1 MSDYTRTSPK
11 SRRANWVTEAVYD
24 YRDQTGGTAFRV
36 HRQVSQFGTNRPEID
51 ERTGKQK
58 KRCWQQWL
66 TTEDGKKPRQNAPV
80 LPYRLPELLVAVER
94 GDTVL
99 VVEGEKKVETLRAL
113 GFAATCN
120 DGGAGKWLPEHAAF
134 LLGANVV
141 ILPDNDEPGRRHAD
155 RIGRWLGGVAVS
167 VRLLELPDLP
177 DHGDVVDWVNSGGT
191 GEQFATLVEAAP
203 EWHPY
208 NEPDEPDQRT
218 KLVLRTGMLHQQA
231 DEAENGLVAAN
242 APVFTQ
248 GGTLVRSVVEEADAS
263 RGRKTLVA
271 RIVPSDRSWLMR
283 QLSQTVRCVK
293 LRKSKDGLVE
303 VATDVPRPLV
313 EAVLSTA
320 SPKFSEL
327 AGIIETPTLR
337 PDGSILS
344 EPGYDPATGLL
355 LVNPPPMPRISERP
369 SRAEA
374 EAALRTL
381 NGPLCEF
388 PFADEPSRT
397 VALSALITPVV
408 RGALQFAPLH
418 VATAPVAGSGKSY
431 LFDTASAIAA
441 GKACP
446 VLSAGASNEETE
458 KRLHGAALSGQPII
472 SIDNLNGTLRGD
484 FLCQLVT
491 QARVEVR
498 RLGST
503 GNTTIQN
510 KTTVFANGNNIEIEG
525 DLVRRT
531 IRCSLNP
538 EMENPETRQF
548 KGNPIKMVLADRGK
562 FVAAVLTLVRAH
574 LVAGAPQQQ
583 APLAGFEDWSRLV
596 RDALMWLGC
605 ADPVATQ
612 ETLRAEDPAVAALDA
627 VLETWVEAL
636 SIGKLPD
643 EALTVRQ
650 LLDRN
655 WGPFENQLRSATRTR
670 DNDVLSEVKV
680 GKFFTRHKERIRK
693 GVKLV
698 SEINTRTKQ
707 QKWSLKGWREFTQA
721 EAEVANV
728 VELPTTTRDEVP
740 LAARRY

>member
-11 SRRANWVTEAVYD
+11 SRRAKWVTEAVFD
-24 YRDQTGGTAFRV
+24 YCDETGRTLFRV
-36 HRQVSQFGTNRPEID
+36 HRQVSQFGTNRPDID

-66 TTEDGKKPRQNAPV
+66 TTEDGKKPKIHAPV
-80 LPYRLPELLVAVER
+80 LPFRLPELLTAVKR
-94 GDTVL
+94 GETVFIA
-99 VVEGEKKVETLRAL
+99 EGEKKVERLRAW

-120 DGGAGKWLPEHAAF
+120 DGGAGKWLPQHAAY
-134 LLGANVV
+134 LHGANIV

-155 RIGRWLGGVAVS
+155 RVGRLLEGVAERI
-167 VRLLELPDLP
+167 RLLELPDLA
-177 DHGDVVDWVNSGGT
+177 DHDDIVDWASNGGT
-191 GEQFATLVEAAP
+191 RDQFVLLVEAAP
-203 EWHPY
+203 EWRAY
-208 NEPDEPDQRT
+208 NEPEEFDQRT

-231 DEAENGLVAAN
+231 DEAEDALVAAN

-271 RIVPSDRSWLMR
+271 RIVSSDRSWLMR

-293 LRKSKDGLVE
+293 LRKSKEGSIE
-303 VATDVPRPLV
+303 IPTDVPRPLV
-313 EAVLSTA
+313 DAVLSTA

-355 LVNPPPMPRISERP
+355 LVNPPPMPPISERP
-369 SRAEA
+369 NRSEA
-374 EAALRTL
+374 EAALHTL
-381 NGPLCEF
+381 SELLSEF

-431 LFDTASAIAA
+431 LFDTASAIAT
-441 GKACP
+441 GKPCP

-472 SIDNLNGTLRGD
+472 SVDNLNATLRGD

-548 KGNPIKMVLADRGK
+548 RGNPVKLVLADRGK
-562 FVAAVLTLVRAH
+562 FVAAILTLVRAH
-574 LVAGAPQQQ
+574 LVAGKLQQQ
-583 APLAGFEDWSRLV
+583 APLAGFEEWSRLV
-596 RDALMWLGC
+596 RDALTWLGC

-627 VLETWVEAL
+627 VLDSWVEAL
-636 SIGKLPD
+636 SSGKIPD
-643 EALTVRQ
+643 EPLTVGQ
-650 LLDRN
+650 LLGRN
-655 WGPFENQLRSATRTR
+655 WSPFENQLRAATRTR

-693 GVKLV
+693 GLKIV
-698 SEINTRTKQ
+698 SEVNTRTKQ
-707 QKWSLKGWREFTQA
+707 QKWSLKGWREFAKA
-721 EAEVANV
+721 EAEVANM
-728 VELPTTTRDEVP
+728 VELPTTKCDEVP